1 MELKDNKAPGDDN
14 IAPIILKKVA
24 EEICYPLC
32 IGLVFKKS
40 FDTGIVPQD
49 WRLANVTP
57 LFKKG
62 SKSCCGNYRPVTLTS
77 CISKLMEKLLK
88 DKIFEYVVEY
98 GLINDSAWF
107 YKQKVVFN

>member
-1 MELKDNKAPGDDN
+1 M
-14 IAPIILKKVA
+14 A

-32 IGLVFKKS
+32 IVFKTS

-62 SKSCCGNYRPVTLTS
+62 SKCYCGNYRPVSLTS
-77 CISKLMEKLLK
+77 CISKLMEKLSK

-98 GLINDSAWF
+98 GLINDSQHGF
-107 YKQKVVFN
+107 ISKSHV